1 MNLKLLLIICEE
13 EKKIKRVLNEFH
25 LPFNVLLH
33 GEGTA
38 SQGILDFLGLSKTE
52 KNILLSIIPDVL
64 EKDIIDYLRNETNIK
79 ELGKG
84 VAFVVPLSSSPK
96 YLQEAFKNRKGERI
110 MTKSKYHLIV
120 TIINE
125 GLSEK
130 VMSIAKKNGANGGT
144 LIKGKGIGGK
154 NSFKLLNITVDPSQD
169 VILIVCK
176 DSDKN
181 RIMNGILDKNGMNT
195 DNKALCFSLPI
206 DSTISID
213 E

>member
-84 VAFVVPLSSSPK
+84 VAFVVPLSSS
-96 YLQEAFKNRKGERI
+96 
-110 MTKSKYHLIV
+110 SKYVLDDVGNKNATKASELKV
-120 TIINE
+120 TNP
-125 GLSEK
+125 
-130 VMSIAKKNGANGGT
+130 T
-144 LIKGKGIGGK
+144 LIKIEDKEITEYIEGKD
-154 NSFKLLNITVDPSQD
+154 NI
-169 VILIVCK
+169 LEYLK
-176 DSDKN
+176 
-181 RIMNGILDKNGMNT
+181 
-195 DNKALCFSLPI
+195 
-206 DSTISID
+206 
-213 E
+213 